1 MVKNPSAMW
10 ETWVRKI
17 PWRREWLPDPVF
29 LPGEFHKLRSLVGY
43 SPWGCKELNTTE
55 RLTLSLTLSLP
66 SIKWGCGF
74 FLRVRDKVVARKKAI
89 PLSSLGFL

>member
-1 MVKNPSAMW
+1 M
-10 ETWVRKI
+10 
-17 PWRREWLPDPVF
+17 
-29 LPGEFHKLRSLVGY
+29 GY

-74 FLRVRDKVVARKKAI
+74 F
-89 PLSSLGFL
+89 